1 SEAGA
6 EGGGHDEYAFIKL
19 RYKRPGESRSQRL
32 QTPVPVSQRSVDGEA
47 RQEVE
52 FAVAV
57 AGAAQLIRGSKF
69 SGGWTLQDAIA
80 LAQKNRGE
88 DPYGYRSEF
97 VQLLR
102 QASVS
107 RDI

>member
-1 SEAGA
+1 MSHRPNAQSHGAAGA
-6 EGGGHDEYAFIKL
+6 PEQPPP
-19 RYKRPGESRSQRL
+19 RTRL
-32 QTPVPVSQRSVDGEA
+32 VEA

-57 AGAAQLIRGSKF
+57 AGAAKLIRGSKF